1 MPALTHTTSTVVVC
15 NWFEWYFDS
24 LVGVKANFVNETV
37 QSFLVKD
44 CFDFAEHCFDR
55 IKFGTIGNVVDR
67 NNI

>member
-1 MPALTHTTSTVVVC
+1 MSTLTHTHSTVVFYNC
-15 NWFEWYFDS
+15 FERYFDS
-24 LVGVKANFVNETV
+24 LVSVKANLVHETV

-55 IKFGTIGNVVDR
+55 IKFGAIGDVVDR